1 MFLCVWKCF
10 ISNHCCTDPSV
21 VSMLLTVAF
30 ELESADC
37 EAAALLFSFCDSSFA
52 EGGRRMHMAA
62 WPSRMT
68 FGLEINPTITPI
80 CCTIS
85 SRVVSCGKRKMW
97 ICVWQM
103 FTEYM
108 SGVWQ
113 LSFTLLANNVK
124 SQQCHL
130 GKWHQEKARRQKEQS
145 LTDDDGV
152 QLQTSPTL
160 TEHVAQHEK

>member
-1 MFLCVWKCF
+1 
-10 ISNHCCTDPSV
+10 
-21 VSMLLTVAF
+21 MLLTVAF

-85 SRVVSCGKRKMW
+85 SRVVSCGKRKKKTNVDMR
-97 ICVWQM
+97 
-103 FTEYM
+103 
-108 SGVWQ
+108 
-113 LSFTLLANNVK
+113 LANVHGIHVRCVTTILHPL
-124 SQQCHL
+124 SQ
-130 GKWHQEKARRQKEQS
+130 
-145 LTDDDGV
+145 
-152 QLQTSPTL
+152 
-160 TEHVAQHEK
+160 